1 MKRGSSNNRERPW
14 MPSAPTHS
22 ALTPGIF
29 RRLYEALMSNGD
41 YYMHLAD
48 LQSYMAADQRMIDTY
63 QARESWIGMAIKNIA
78 ASGSFSSD
86 RTIAQYASEIWN
98 VTPCPVSHESK
109 RLIRGAP
116 RANGASE

>member
-1 MKRGSSNNRERPW
+1 
-14 MPSAPTHS
+14 
-22 ALTPGIF
+22 
-29 RRLYEALMSNGD
+29 MSNGD

-48 LQSYMAADQRMIDTY
+48 LQSYMAADQRIIETY

-98 VTPCPVSHESK
+98 VRPCPVFQQQ
-109 RLIRGAP
+109 RG
-116 RANGASE
+116 